1 MASLFRDP
9 KTTEYH
15 IIAIQEPWINKN
27 EYNSHNPMASI
38 FTLWLPPAG
47 LLPPGVAFYVNKRL
61 DQSCISFAG
70 HSSNVASL
78 AITYVSTATAAL
90 TTIPAS
96 PITDTSINTM
106 HIYNPLS
113 TLRELAVVLRRN
125 KTQHPTHEHI
135 ILGDFNMEGR
145 EWAVEDLGDRGS
157 ARQGLPYFREFLEK
171 ESLEIILPPGTITRE
186 ENASQ
191 STIDLAICDRIVADK
206 LVHCK
211 IAVELNHDSDHLP
224 IRTVLQLQPPPAPP
238 RPPRKL
244 FRNTPVKEF
253 LTKLAIR
260 LPKMPSGRL
269 TNDDVLRTLGQVT
282 EALSD
287 TIEDTVPTADS
298 KTRFTSG
305 FSAECKAICTR
316 TNKLRRTW
324 QRTRTSKDWEAYR
337 KSRNEKGAVVQK
349 AIKESWQMHVTKAC
363 SEGTGKAL
371 WDLVKG
377 TKSQGQGVAKQNVTP
392 TIDGQ
397 DTFDEKADAFK
408 KGFFPTPSG
417 IPQAPRDKLSF
428 STEIPCPPFTKDEVK
443 RSLTRPSHTRHPDPQ
458 GYLTTS
464 SASRGICPSKD
475 SITLVLKKPQKPD
488 YSLSK
493 AYRPIALLD
502 TIPKALESAVAERVS
517 YWVEEFHLLPE
528 VHIGARKTRSTE
540 HAIHILLE
548 RIYEAH
554 GAANSGEYLVATLLM
569 LDASGAFNNV
579 HHDKLVECLA
589 RRGLPSF
596 LVMWISTWL
605 RNRRTKLK
613 LPEGESDWI
622 EQNFG
627 IPQGSS
633 LSPLLWLFYNA
644 DLLDEIL
651 AGENESKGIADD
663 SDSSDGSYRTSGTE
677 GSDARKNAGAKGP
690 RVTTTAWVDD
700 TGILVIGKSA
710 AENCR
715 TLERVHGKA
724 ALWATKYGCVFD
736 PDKYEVIHF
745 RTKKER
751 KASGAAATAAAAVTA
766 AEATTAPTAA
776 LPEECVQIPGFKAI
790 VPVDKLRH
798 LGVWFDPGLLWHHHI
813 AHIKTKVRTSIQAL
827 RSLTGSVWG
836 CGTLQLRQL
845 YQAIIVPQIT
855 YCSTVWFQPYDEKA
869 QKQGITKK
877 HLEALRDI
885 QKEAL
890 LVVTGGLKTSAVL
903 AMATEMHVLPIEQQ
917 LLQANHM
924 AYLRLR
930 SHPLMASYGKSIH
943 DTRRKARWKS
953 PLTQLIQ
960 YHEKF
965 HQGLPPLEV
974 ITPFVVPPWWRRVST
989 VIGKSEKEGKAHHDH
1004 IVKTFGA
1011 KIDIFTDNQAAIL
1024 SSAWPERQS
1033 GQWLLRQIAK
1043 QITTL
1048 RQRKIDLHIHWIP
1061 AHTGVP
1067 GNERAD
1073 ELAKAGAEAPDGPAR
1088 RTRAKEVEARTAREE
1103 VDKRTRRT
1111 RKPRQPRKLRVP
1123 DKAPITNQSPRTTLA
1138 AQRMLAKK
1146 TTKTR
1151 WESEWLFAD
1160 SGRVLHRHLPKPEK
1174 STLLR
1179 YRDQKR
1185 AVSATIFQMRTGK
1198 IGLRDYLWM
1207 IQRTDSPLCD
1217 CGNGDRQTL
1226 RHVLLDCKKHRRL
1239 REEVWSGPRS
1249 GWKAPQP
1256 PKSIKEI
1263 WKSQRAKTAAIFML
1277 HTGLLGR
1284 FTRDKVEDD
1293 PPKALPK
1300 EPPQSAGGNG
1310 RIGRP

>member
-1 MASLFRDP
+1 MSDTPQIKLLQYNTRKSKDKVMASLFRDP

-106 HIYNPLS
+106 HIYNVYNNPPDEQPLS

-428 STEIPCPPFTKDEVK
+428 STEIPCPPFTKDEANSPAGHHPESPGIRCRRTRQLLGGRIPPTT
-443 RSLTRPSHTRHPDPQ
+443 RSPYRSSENEIYGTRNPHT
-458 GYLTTS
+458 
-464 SASRGICPSKD
+464 
-475 SITLVLKKPQKPD
+475 
-488 YSLSK
+488 
-493 AYRPIALLD
+493 
-502 TIPKALESAVAERVS
+502 
-517 YWVEEFHLLPE
+517 
-528 VHIGARKTRSTE
+528 ARKDLRGPRRRE
-540 HAIHILLE
+540 L
-548 RIYEAH
+548 
-554 GAANSGEYLVATLLM
+554 GEYLVATLLM
-569 LDASGAFNNV
+569 LDASGTFNNV

-1146 TTKTR
+1146 DHQNAVGVRMAFRRFRARPTPPPTQAGEEYSPQVPRSKEGRIGHHLSDAHGQDRLEGLPLDDSAHRLTAVRLRQRGPADPTTRTAGLQEAQEAPR
-1151 WESEWLFAD
+1151 GGLVWPQVGLEGPSA
-1160 SGRVLHRHLPKPEK
+1160 PEK
-1174 STLLR
+1174 HKGDMEVPTSQNSR
-1179 YRDQKR
+1179 HIHASYWPSR
-1185 AVSATIFQMRTGK
+1185 TI
-1198 IGLRDYLWM
+1198 
-1207 IQRTDSPLCD
+1207 
-1217 CGNGDRQTL
+1217 
-1226 RHVLLDCKKHRRL
+1226 H
-1239 REEVWSGPRS
+1239 SGQGGGRPS
-1249 GWKAPQP
+1249 EGP
-1256 PKSIKEI
+1256 PEG
-1263 WKSQRAKTAAIFML
+1263 T
-1277 HTGLLGR
+1277 
-1284 FTRDKVEDD
+1284 
-1293 PPKALPK
+1293 
-1300 EPPQSAGGNG
+1300 PQSAGGNG